1 MVVVVDDL
9 SLFFN
14 SVLHLKSIR
23 RAGWVSKVKVEDA
36 ESVADHTFSMATMA
50 MLLSD
55 MLGFDTHRV
64 IKMVL
69 MHDLAES
76 IVGDYM
82 PGYVTA
88 RQKLA
93 KEKKAMKLILSGL
106 PKRLREEYEE
116 IWLEYLHNRTE
127 IAKFVHRI
135 DKLEMALQA
144 NQYAKQGYADKLLAP
159 FFESAESAIGDTR
172 GDIVNEILKSLR
184 PALTK
189 K

>member
-1 MVVVVDDL
+1 MVVVDDL
-9 SLFFN
+9 SLFFH
-14 SVLHLKSIR
+14 SVLELKSIR
-23 RAGWVSKVKVEDA
+23 RAGWVLKVQVEDA
-36 ESVADHTFSMATMA
+36 ESVADHTFSMATIA

-55 MLGFDTHRV
+55 MQGLDTHKV

-82 PGYVTA
+82 PGDVTP
-88 RQKLA
+88 RQKLV
-93 KEKKAMKLILSGL
+93 KEKKAMRLILSSV
-106 PKRLREEYEE
+106 PKGIREQYGE

-144 NQYAKQGYADKLLAP
+144 YQYARQGYADKLLSP
-159 FFESAESAIGDTR
+159 FFESAQTGIGDA
-172 GDIVNEILKSLR
+172 GDIISEVLKSLR
-184 PALTK
+184 PALAK

>member
-1 MVVVVDDL
+1 MVVIDDL
-9 SLFFN
+9 SMFFH
-14 SVLHLKSIR
+14 SVLYLKSVR
-23 RAGWVSKVKVEDA
+23 RAGWVSKVKIEDA
-36 ESVADHTFSMATMA
+36 ESVADHTFSMATVA

-69 MHDLAES
+69 LHDLAES
-76 IVGDYM
+76 IVGDFK
-82 PGYVTA
+82 PGDVTA

-93 KEKKAMKLILSGL
+93 KEKTAMKFILSGL
-106 PKRLREEYEE
+106 PEQPREEYEE
-116 IWLEYLHNRTE
+116 IWLEYLHNTTE

-159 FFESAESAIGDTR
+159 FFESAKTAVGETD
-172 GDIVNEILKSLR
+172 DILSEILKSLR
-184 PALTK
+184 RAPPK
-189 K
+189 R

>member
-1 MVVVVDDL
+1 MVVADDL
-9 SLFFN
+9 SLFFH
-14 SVLHLKSIR
+14 SVLELKCVK
-23 RAGWVSKVKVEDA
+23 RAGWVLKVQVEDA

-55 MLGFDTHRV
+55 MLGFDTHKV

-69 MHDLAES
+69 IHDLAES

-82 PGYVTA
+82 PGDVA
-88 RQKLA
+88 AQQKLA
-93 KEKKAMKLILSGL
+93 KEKKAMKSILSGL
-106 PKRLREEYEE
+106 PKEIREEYEK

-127 IAKFVHRI
+127 IARFVHRI

-159 FFESAESAIGDTR
+159 FFESAETALSDA
-172 GDIVNEILKSLR
+172 GDIVSEILKSLR
-184 PALTK
+184 PALAK

>member
-1 MVVVVDDL
+1 MVAVDDL
-9 SLFFN
+9 SFFFH
-14 SVLHLKSIR
+14 SILHLKSVR
-23 RAGWVSKVKVEDA
+23 RTGWVSKVQVEDA

-69 MHDLAES
+69 IHDLAES

-82 PGYVTA
+82 PGAVA
-88 RQKLA
+88 SRQKLI
-93 KEKKAMKLILSGL
+93 KEKKAMKCILSQL
-106 PKRLREEYEE
+106 PKEIRETYEK

-127 IAKFVHRI
+127 IARFVHRI

-144 NQYAKQGYADKLLAP
+144 DQYAKQGYPEKLLAP
-159 FFESAESAIGDTR
+159 FFESANTAIGDA
-172 GDIVNEILKSLR
+172 GDIISGILKSLR
-184 PALTK
+184 PASAK

>member
-1 MVVVVDDL
+1 MVVVDDL
-9 SLFFN
+9 SLFFH

-23 RAGWVSKVKVEDA
+23 RAGWVSKVKVEEA
-36 ESVADHTFSMATMA
+36 ESVADHTFSMATIA

-82 PGYVTA
+82 PRDVTA

-93 KEKKAMKLILSGL
+93 KEKKALKLILSGL

-127 IAKFVHRI
+127 IAKFVHRM

-144 NQYAKQGYADKLLAP
+144 NQYAKQGYSDKLLAP
-159 FFESAESAIGDTR
+159 FFESANIAVGDA

-184 PALTK
+184 PASTK

>member
-1 MVVVVDDL
+1 MVAVDDL
-9 SLFFN
+9 SLFFH
-14 SVLHLKSIR
+14 SILQLKSVR
-23 RAGWVSKVKVEDA
+23 RTGWVSKVQVEDA
-36 ESVADHTFSMATMA
+36 ESVADHTFSMAALA

-69 MHDLAES
+69 IHDLAES

-82 PGYVTA
+82 PGTVTA
-88 RQKLA
+88 RQKLI
-93 KEKKAMKLILSGL
+93 KEKKAMKCILSHL
-106 PKRLREEYEE
+106 PKEIREEYEK

-127 IAKFVHRI
+127 TARFVHRI

-144 NQYAKQGYADKLLAP
+144 DQYAKQGYPEKLLAP
-159 FFESAESAIGDTR
+159 FFESANTAIGDA
-172 GDIVNEILKSLR
+172 GDIIGEILKSLR
-184 PALTK
+184 PASAK

>member
-9 SLFFN
+9 SLFFH
-14 SVLHLKSIR
+14 SVLELKSIK
-23 RAGWVSKVKVEDA
+23 RAGWVSKVQVEDA
-36 ESVADHTFSMATMA
+36 ESVADHTFSMATLA

-55 MLGFDTHRV
+55 MLGFDTHKV

-76 IVGDYM
+76 MVGDYV
-82 PGYVTA
+82 PGDVTA

-93 KEKKAMKLILSGL
+93 KEKKAMKSILSGL
-106 PKRLREEYEE
+106 PKEVREEYEE

-127 IAKFVHRI
+127 IARFVHRM

-144 NQYAKQGYADKLLAP
+144 NQYAKQGYEDNLLAP
-159 FFESAESAIGDTR
+159 FFESAKTALGDAD
-172 GDIVNEILKSLR
+172 DIVSEILKSLR
-184 PALTK
+184 PASAK

>member
-1 MVVVVDDL
+1 MVVADDL
-9 SLFFN
+9 SLFFH
-14 SVLHLKSIR
+14 SVLRLKSIK

-82 PGYVTA
+82 PGDVTA

-93 KEKKAMKLILSGL
+93 KEKKAMKFILSGI
-106 PKRLREEYEE
+106 PKRVREEYEE

-144 NQYAKQGYADKLLAP
+144 NQYAKQGYSDKLLAP
-159 FFESAESAIGDTR
+159 FFESAKTAVGDAG
-172 GDIVNEILKSLR
+172 GDIVKEILKSLR
-184 PALTK
+184 AASIK

>member
-1 MVVVVDDL
+1 MVVADDL
-9 SLFFN
+9 SLFFH

-82 PGYVTA
+82 PDDVTA

-93 KEKKAMKLILSGL
+93 KEKKAMKFILSGL
-106 PKRLREEYEE
+106 PKCVREEYEE

-159 FFESAESAIGDTR
+159 FFESAKTAVGDS

-184 PALTK
+184 PASTK